1 MPGALAR
8 LLLIPNQQQSQYVGV
23 DRNFHDVESLPSR
36 IAPPPPDRPGG
47 GRRALP
53 RLLVAIAPGEAPR
66 HGPDRLL
73 LDRHPADDRRAV
85 GGQQRADLLRGDH
98 RQGGAVGAGAGGG
111 RCREV
116 EGPSRGARPLPPDR
130 DRGQGRGKKA
140 QPGRRRERPARSGA
154 GGRPAGGSPGAAR
167 SAPEA
172 ERRGIAVKK
181 AATLA
186 LGILTSV
193 GGFFDVGNLATSAQA
208 GGVFRL
214 QLLWPLLLGTLLVIF
229 LVEMS
234 GRFAAVTR
242 QAMPDAIRTHLGF
255 ATWLVPFLVL
265 SLVHF
270 LVLGAEIG
278 GICFALHLVSGL
290 PVQAWA
296 LPVAVL
302 VWLFL
307 WRASFSAIE
316 NSTSL
321 LGLLTLAFVVAAWQ
335 HRPPTGQLLAGMLPT
350 LPHHDPAR
358 YWFIAVSLLGAVIA
372 PYMFYFYSSGAVEDK
387 WDDSYIGVNRGVSVI
402 GMAFGS
408 VISIGA
414 VVVAAVVL
422 APRGIQVDD
431 YHQAALMLTTA
442 FPFWGFVLFAASMAI
457 ACLGAA
463 A

>member
-1 MPGALAR
+1 M
-8 LLLIPNQQQSQYVGV
+8 
-23 DRNFHDVESLPSR
+23 
-36 IAPPPPDRPGG
+36 
-47 GRRALP
+47 
-53 RLLVAIAPGEAPR
+53 
-66 HGPDRLL
+66 
-73 LDRHPADDRRAV
+73 
-85 GGQQRADLLRGDH
+85 
-98 RQGGAVGAGAGGG
+98 
-111 RCREV
+111 
-116 EGPSRGARPLPPDR
+116 
-130 DRGQGRGKKA
+130 
-140 QPGRRRERPARSGA
+140 
-154 GGRPAGGSPGAAR
+154 
-167 SAPEA
+167 
-172 ERRGIAVKK
+172 KK

-242 QAMPDAIRTHLGF
+242 QALPDAIRTHLGF

-321 LGLLTLAFVVAAWQ
+321 LGLLTVAFVVAAWQ
-335 HRPPTGQLLAGMLPT
+335 HRPPTGQILAGMLPT

-358 YWFIAVSLLGAVIA
+358 YWFIAVSLLGAVIS
-372 PYMFYFYSSGAVEDK
+372 PYLFYFYSSGAVEDK
-387 WDDSYIGVNRGVSVI
+387 WDESYIAVNRGVSVI
-402 GMAFGS
+402 GMGFGS
-408 VISIGA
+408 VISIAA

-442 FPFWGFVLFAASMAI
+442 FPFWGFVLFAASMGI

-463 A
+463 VEVALSMAYTTAQTYGWNWGEDLDPREDARFCLVYTGAILASALLILFGVDPLKLTLLTMAVNAAVLPFVAIPFLLLMNDRKLLGKHRNGWISNAVTLLVVVLSIVLAVVSIPLLIKGGS